1 MNYTDLASTWLACSA
16 APPDLVLVTKD
27 GSLEAHCSL
36 FLPLSPYLKDLVE
49 ASSCC
54 GPAQVFFPEVSRNS
68 MGAVKDLIYK
78 GFCLFE
84 KDGTNIP
91 EIIDLLGVL
100 GKNLDKSSQ
109 DNSQTIALPSPS
121 HQDVAH
127 PFACQQCPKKFSSKQ
142 HLEMH
147 MVAHTGEMRFSCEQ
161 CPKKFRLK
169 QHLEMHLAAHDGG
182 QFVSNSEASATSME
196 KENMQEESSKQPSED
211 FQKKSSEMVER
222 NNNAEPSP
230 ADVKDHM
237 NRCQSSDKN
246 DNLQGCLAAAATT
259 LEDEVVVDQ
268 GTYSKRKP
276 KKVISTKDSTSSM

>member
-1 MNYTDLASTWLACSA
+1 
-16 APPDLVLVTKD
+16 
-27 GSLEAHCSL
+27 
-36 FLPLSPYLKDLVE
+36 
-49 ASSCC
+49 
-54 GPAQVFFPEVSRNS
+54 
-68 MGAVKDLIYK
+68 
-78 GFCLFE
+78 
-84 KDGTNIP
+84 
-91 EIIDLLGVL
+91 
-100 GKNLDKSSQ
+100 
-109 DNSQTIALPSPS
+109 
-121 HQDVAH
+121 
-127 PFACQQCPKKFSSKQ
+127 
-142 HLEMH
+142 

-169 QHLEMHLAAHDGG
+169 QHLEMHLDAHDGG

-196 KENMQEESSKQPSED
+196 KKNMQEESSKQPSED
-211 FQKKSSEMVER
+211 FQKESSEMVER

-246 DNLQGCLAAAATT
+246 DNLLGCLAAAATN